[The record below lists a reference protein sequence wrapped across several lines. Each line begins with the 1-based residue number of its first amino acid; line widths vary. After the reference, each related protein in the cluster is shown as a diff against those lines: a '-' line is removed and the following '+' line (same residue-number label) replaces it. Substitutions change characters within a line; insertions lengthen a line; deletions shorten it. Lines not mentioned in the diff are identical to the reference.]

1 MLVSVRFLIFF
12 SNFLIYTME
21 TRYAQAIKSKQ
32 DKMDKLLEEK
42 AVKLEEQSKLA
53 IEFNDYLTKNVFNIY
68 L

>member
-1 MLVSVRFLIFF
+1 
-12 SNFLIYTME
+12 ME

-32 DKMDKLLEEK
+32 DKVDKLLEEK

>member
-1 MLVSVRFLIFF
+1 
-12 SNFLIYTME
+12 ME

-53 IEFNDYLTKNVFNIY
+53 IEFNVYLTKNVFNIY